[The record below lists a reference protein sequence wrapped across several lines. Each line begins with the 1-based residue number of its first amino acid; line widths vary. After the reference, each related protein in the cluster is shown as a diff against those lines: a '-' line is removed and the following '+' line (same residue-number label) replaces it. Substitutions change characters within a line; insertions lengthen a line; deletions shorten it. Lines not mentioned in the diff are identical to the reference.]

1 MQSMNKPVWA
11 AALAGALAAVTIGM
25 GAAPAGAEPPP
36 PPPGSDVAPDWAP
49 RKPAETWNGQPVV
62 WWDGDPTPGGHWGVW
77 INGGFINL
85 T

>member
-1 MQSMNKPVWA
+1 MSVNKTAWATAVAGA
-11 AALAGALAAVTIGM
+11 AAAVAICLGAPLAA
-25 GAAPAGAEPPP
+25 AEPPP

-49 RKPAETWNGQPVV
+49 RKPAENWLGQPVV